1 MPMCGRLAKAAWE
14 TPHVVAAVHF
24 YATATDQAHLMD
36 SLGEPAEV
44 TLRPWPVVASPPLAL
59 SREQALSSGQV
70 MVVSRALGPP
80 VVIRAGDP
88 ALADLSKAGVFNRLN
103 WERLKPRPTEG
114 LVDSN
119 ASPVLLWTPAIE
131 GPDGLGSGTIGSQAD
146 SISAVSEEYQRWVNR
161 VTGWVRRSGTRVW
174 GLEPEH
180 RRSDLDLRRTDATTV
195 YALPDALRSL
205 EGGSPGH

>member
-1 MPMCGRLAKAAWE
+1 M
-14 TPHVVAAVHF
+14 VAAVHF
-24 YATATDQAHLMD
+24 YATATDQAHLLD
-36 SLGEPAEV
+36 SLEEPIEA

-59 SREQALSSGQV
+59 TREQALSSGQV

-80 VVIRAGDP
+80 VALRAGDL
-88 ALADLSKAGVFNRLN
+88 ALADRSKAGVFNRLN

-119 ASPVLLWTPAIE
+119 ASPVLLWTPATQ

-146 SISAVSEEYQRWVNR
+146 SMSAVSEDYRRWVDR
-161 VTGWVRRSGTRVW
+161 VMGWVRRTGTQVW
-174 GLEPEH
+174 GLEPE
-180 RRSDLDLRRTDATTV
+180 RQRSDLDLRRMDVTTV

-205 EGGSPGH
+205 EGGTPGH